1 MVARRKTARAPS
13 VLLVLPVHNEE
24 SEAPRIGKAIRAFL
38 RKHRNVFIRVV
49 DDGSSDGTAKAFHR
63 ALHRI
68 KHCSLMVLPQNGGK
82 GRAVRLGLTGGRQ
95 DYWIF
100 MDGDLAYEFHHV
112 ECMIRAL
119 RNHDVVIGSR
129 SMAAQPDGG
138 LPARRAFLGWGFNRL
153 ACYWLGFDYPDTQ
166 AGLKGFRR
174 VAGQKLFSNQ
184 KLDDFAFDAELLYL
198 ARKMGLRVGQIPA
211 QVSGLHSYKTSQVKL
226 AFDTARCFLDFLR
239 IRLWSW
245 TGQYRYS

>member
-1 MVARRKTARAPS
+1 MF
-13 VLLVLPVHNEE
+13 PVHNEAAHAARV
-24 SEAPRIGKAIRAFL
+24 SRAIRTFL
-38 RKHRNVFIRVV
+38 GKNRNFSVRVV
-49 DDGSSDGTAKAFHR
+49 DDGSTDGTAEAFR
-63 ALHRI
+63 LALGRL
-68 KHCSLMVLPQNGGK
+68 KNASVMALPENGGK

-100 MDGDLAYEFHHV
+100 MDGDLAYDFHHLV
-112 ECMIRAL
+112 SLVKAL
-119 RNHDVVIGSR
+119 RDHDVVIGSR
-129 SMAAQPDGG
+129 AMAAQPAGG

-153 ACYWLGFDYPDTQ
+153 ACSWLGFNYPDTQ

-174 VAGQKLFSNQ
+174 SAGQKLFSRQ

-211 QVSGLHSYKTSQVKL
+211 RVSGQHNYKTSQVKL
-226 AFDTARCFLDFLR
+226 ALDTARGLLDFLR

-245 TGQYRYS
+245 TGQYRFS